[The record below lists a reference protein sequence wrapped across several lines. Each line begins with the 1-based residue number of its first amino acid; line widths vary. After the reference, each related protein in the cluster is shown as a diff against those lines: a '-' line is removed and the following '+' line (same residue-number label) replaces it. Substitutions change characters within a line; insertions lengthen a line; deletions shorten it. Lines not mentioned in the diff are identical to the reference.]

1 MNLERLA
8 SWFLGV
14 RNRHVLLADIGV
26 SLIATALAVWARTDS
41 FVSVADFA
49 SSIAVASVAILAIRL
64 AVFARFKL
72 YHRIWRYASV
82 DELAR
87 IGLGATI
94 AFLLTVA
101 AFELVLRPL
110 GLIESGFPRSTPLL
124 EALIALPLVSAPRF
138 GARLA
143 QRIFERLHRTSR
155 SKRVI
160 VAGAGE
166 AGVMIVREMQS
177 NPGLGLAPV
186 AFVDDSV
193 NKRGLRIRGIEVEGL
208 TADLKEVAR
217 SHSAESV
224 VIAMPTATGKTIRQI
239 TDVATSAGLK
249 VIVVPGIFEL
259 LDGSAHVSQLRPV
272 QVEDLLRRAPVKS
285 DPGRVEAL
293 LKGRRVLVTGAGGS
307 IGSELV
313 RQIYRSMPAEVI
325 LLGHGE
331 NSIFGIEQEI
341 SGAGPDAPICRSVI
355 ADVRDRA
362 RLGRVF
368 REHRPEVVFH
378 AAAHKHV
385 PLMEANP
392 EEAITNNVLGTRN
405 LLSASVEFDVAA
417 FVMISTDKAVNPG
430 NVMGS
435 TKRIAEML
443 VYKTAEETGRPFM
456 AVRFGNVLGSRGS
469 VLQTFRS
476 QLTTGGPITVTH
488 PDMMRYFMTI
498 PEAVALVLEASTLG
512 KGGEVFVLD
521 MGEPVKISDLA
532 KDVIRLSGL
541 KEGDDIDIVY
551 SGLRPGEKMFE
562 ELFMDGEEYV
572 RTEHRSIFVCNT
584 AHDAVVSAGGDGA
597 GAADMAFMFDEHVD
611 ALIAAAQEGKT
622 SELFGRLSSLVPT
635 FRTVGMDSAPI
646 LDSGQ
651 RRRRRLAWAS

>member
-1 MNLERLA
+1 MYLERLA
-8 SWFLGV
+8 NWFLGV
-14 RNRHVLLADIGV
+14 RNRHVLLADIAV
-26 SLIATALAVWARTDS
+26 SLIATALAVWVRTDS
-41 FVSVADFA
+41 LGAVVDFA
-49 SSIAVASVAILAIRL
+49 PSIAVASLSILTIRL
-64 AVFARFKL
+64 AVFFRFKL

-87 IGLGATI
+87 IGLGATV
-94 AFLLTVA
+94 AFLLTVGL
-101 AFELVLRPL
+101 FEGVLRPL
-110 GLIESGFPRSTPLL
+110 GLVESGFPRSIPLL

-143 QRIFERLHRTSR
+143 QRIHERLHKTSR

-177 NPGLGLAPV
+177 NPDLGLAPV
-186 AFVDDSV
+186 AFVDD
-193 NKRGLRIRGIEVEGL
+193 NEGKRGLRIRGIEVEGL
-208 TADLKEVAR
+208 TADIKEVAR
-217 SHSAESV
+217 AHSAESV
-224 VIAMPTATGKTIRQI
+224 VIAMPTAPGKTIRHI
-239 TDVATSAGLK
+239 TNISTDAGLK

-272 QVEDLLRRAPVKS
+272 QVEDLLRRAPVKGDS
-285 DPGRVEAL
+285 ARVLTL
-293 LKGRRVLVTGAGGS
+293 LKGRRALVTGAGGS
-307 IGSELV
+307 IGSELI
-313 RQIYRSMPAEVI
+313 RQILRFEPSEVV
-325 LLGHGE
+325 LVGHGE
-331 NSIFGIEQEI
+331 NSIFGIEQEVL
-341 SGAGPDAPICRSVI
+341 SGEQDFPVCRPVV
-355 ADVRDRA
+355 ADIRDRA
-362 RLGRVF
+362 RIGRIF
-368 REHRPEVVFH
+368 DEYRPEVVFH

-405 LLSASVEFDVAA
+405 LLEASVEFDVQA

-443 VYKTAEETGRPFM
+443 VYKTAERTGRQFM

-541 KEGDDIDIVY
+541 REGDDIDIVY
-551 SGLRPGEKMFE
+551 TGLRPGEKMFE
-562 ELFMDGEEYV
+562 ELFMEGEEYV
-572 RTEHRSIFVCNT
+572 RTEHRGIFVCSS
-584 AHDAVVSAGGDGA
+584 AQQAIESAGGDGA
-597 GAADMAFMFDEHVD
+597 GAAELAYMFDEHVD
-611 ALIAAAQEGKT
+611 ALISAAQEGRVT
-622 SELFGRLSSLVPT
+622 DIFSRLSSLVPT
-635 FRTVGMDSAPI
+635 FGTVGMESRPI
-646 LDSGQ
+646 EAEESPG
-651 RRRRRLAWAS
+651 